1 MDKHLMTSNN
11 IPEIKMTLY
20 VWRSKLNFD
29 SRFQRAGIC
38 STCLNCARPF
48 WSFKVVQCLHVGGTN
63 PSWTHNNHN
72 YIHILYT
79 YIYIQRVKNTSNI
92 FTLSDYRNYS
102 IMERFDTMPFQNYF
116 ASKRETIRSQ
126 ITSQQECHI
135 RKFLSPTVE
144 MHNAFVHWKKHSKF
158 QWNKLI

>member
-1 MDKHLMTSNN
+1 MWAARTRLFLH
-11 IPEIKMTLY
+11 
-20 VWRSKLNFD
+20 RSAVGNANHEPTTTTTIYIYYTHIYIYRD
-29 SRFQRAGIC
+29 SRTLQKF
-38 STCLNCARPF
+38 
-48 WSFKVVQCLHVGGTN
+48 
-63 PSWTHNNHN
+63 
-72 YIHILYT
+72 
-79 YIYIQRVKNTSNI
+79 

-144 MHNAFVHWKKHSKF
+144 MHNAFVH
-158 QWNKLI
+158 